1 MRAGKVIGAA
11 LAVMVAAAL
20 VLAWQAPP
28 VAAAGQQAGSQDQQ
42 VKQTVKPKVADE
54 TVKKEAVEKQTVT
67 VYQRGTGEPVTV
79 TVQKEPGQAPKV
91 MTHVVQGE
99 PILAALGG
107 GPRLGIQIRDVTKED
122 VTKFKLPSQHGVAV
136 EEVTKESAAEK
147 AGVKAGDVVVQFD
160 GENVRSAAQLTRLVR
175 ESVAGRP
182 VKMSVVREGKRVD
195 LDVAP
200 AEAEGALDLA
210 IAGGRMPEIE
220 RRMQVMPEGPQVYR
234 FERRAPAPGQ
244 PVPAPGGN
252 FQWEER
258 TPAPGQP
265 VPPGQ
270 AFRWRQGAPMPLPE
284 GDVLQW
290 FGEGGGPGNFTFMM
304 SRGRLGV
311 NVQEL
316 TPELAAYFGVKDGLL
331 VNSVQADTPAAKAG
345 IKAGD
350 VIGSVNGKA
359 VATPNE
365 LVKELS
371 DKEGEVTIGVT
382 RDKKPL
388 SLKATLEPRKAPA
401 RRTAIVGRP
410 A

>member
-1 MRAGKVIGAA
+1 MRVNRIIGAA

-20 VLAWQAPP
+20 VLAWQAPS
-28 VAAAGQQAGSQDQQ
+28 AAASGQQAE
-42 VKQTVKPKVADE
+42 KPKVVDE
-54 TVKKEAVEKQTVT
+54 KVQKPKVQTETITIHKSTGGEPVVVHVEKQ
-67 VYQRGTGEPVTV
+67 
-79 TVQKEPGQAPKV
+79 PGQAARV
-91 MTHVVQGE
+91 MTHAVQGE
-99 PILAALGG
+99 PLIAALGG
-107 GPRLGIQIRDVTKED
+107 GPRLGIEIRDVTKDD

-136 EEVTKESAAEK
+136 EVVTKESAAEK

-175 ESVAGRP
+175 ESVAGRT
-182 VKMSVVREGKRVD
+182 VKMAVVRDGKRLD

-200 AEAEGALDLA
+200 AEAGDVLNLA
-210 IAGGRMPEIE
+210 IAGEKMPGLERHLEVVPEPGRVYRYE
-220 RRMQVMPEGPQVYR
+220 RR
-234 FERRAPAPGQ
+234 
-244 PVPAPGGN
+244 VPAPGAPGGD
-252 FQWEER
+252 FTWQER

-265 VPPGQ
+265 MPPGG
-270 AFRWRQGAPMPLPE
+270 AFRWRQGAPMPAPE

-290 FGEGGGPGNFTFMM
+290 FGEGGAPGNFTFTFG
-304 SRGRLGV
+304 RGRLGV

-345 IKAGD
+345 LKAGD
-350 VIGSVNGKA
+350 VIGTVNGKA
-359 VATPNE
+359 VTAPNE
-365 LVKELS
+365 LIKELA
-371 DKEGEVTIGVT
+371 DKDGEVTIGVT

-401 RRTAIVGRP
+401 KRAVVVGRP